1 MRLQPMDANR
11 AKIKLL
17 NGRGSEMF
25 TQNADTLNIFLDCKI
40 AIDWEAYCNG
50 MGVLMPNGEVLKY
63 EPWTS
68 DEKERS

>member
-1 MRLQPMDANR
+1 
-11 AKIKLL
+11 
-17 NGRGSEMF
+17 MF